1 MAAAPRRLAFGEL
14 VGLIG
19 GEGAWKAADLLRFL
33 FESAAGGAVEWT
45 AFGPGPARLP
55 GERPIALAAARVLAE
70 SSSEL
75 PTASHRMIQFPDL
88 RTRQL
93 LGLCDGTRTQDQL
106 LLAMNG
112 TRSAESASGDAPI
125 PNREELD
132 ALLGHLG
139 KLGFFVG

>member
-1 MAAAPRRLAFGEL
+1 
-14 VGLIG
+14 
-19 GEGAWKAADLLRFL
+19 
-33 FESAAGGAVEWT
+33 
-45 AFGPGPARLP
+45 
-55 GERPIALAAARVLAE
+55 
-70 SSSEL
+70 
-75 PTASHRMIQFPDL
+75 MIQILDP

-106 LLAMNG
+106 LLAMHG
-112 TRSAESASGDAPI
+112 TRSAESASGDTPI